1 VSENGHQVL
10 TNHRWPIFWATW
22 VLLSALCAIWAAATP
37 ISGSPDEPAHIVK
50 AASVV
55 RGELIGT
62 PNGNGSM
69 AVTVP
74 DYIAYSQAAPCFA
87 FHTDESAACMPPPPP
102 NGGALATSTTLAGLY
117 NPVYYALVGWPS
129 LFFNDVSGIYAMRIV
144 SGILTSLFLA
154 ATVLMICSWRRPTV
168 PLLSTLV
175 ATPPMLLFLGG
186 SVNPNALETT
196 SIVAAFA
203 AALSILRQPSQQL
216 LSLRLAVLCLS
227 AAIGVNARGLSPLW
241 LAVAVLV
248 PFMLTRRRVVLAV
261 FSQVRTWMA
270 VAVAALAAAFAVTW
284 LLAANSLGAAS
295 ESGPMQNVFP
305 GTGASP
311 LTGFVVTLESTFGS
325 AQDMLGDFGWLDTM
339 APLGMFYA
347 WAGILGA
354 LMLTALVVLK
364 RRELAFSL
372 VLTASFVLL
381 PAVVQAAYIHTGG
394 IIWQGRYALPL
405 FGIMVLG
412 ISAVAGERLPS
423 GRAIASRLSP
433 VILIIWIAGQ
443 WLSFA
448 VVLRRYAV
456 GSDATLGAFLRAP
469 EWVAP
474 GGNFTW
480 LIAYAAV
487 LLVIAFVVWWTASHE
502 QLTRPARP
510 ALRRAGM
517 PNSHRA

>member
-1 VSENGHQVL
+1 MSENGHKAL

-55 RGELIGT
+55 RGEFIGT
-62 PNGNGSM
+62 RDGDGSM

-74 DYIAYSQAAPCFA
+74 EYIAYSQTAPCFA

-102 NGGALATSTTLAGLY
+102 NGAALATSTTLAGLY

-168 PLLSTLV
+168 PLLSTVV

-196 SIVAAFA
+196 SIVAAFV

-216 LSLRLAVLCLS
+216 LSLRLTVLCLS
-227 AAIGVNARGLSPLW
+227 AATGVNARGLSPLW

-248 PFMLTRRRVVLAV
+248 PFMLTRRQVVLAV
-261 FSQVRTWMA
+261 FSQVRTWIA
-270 VAVAALAAAFAVTW
+270 VAVVALAAAFAVTW
-284 LLAANSLGAAS
+284 LLAANSLGAAG
-295 ESGPMQNVFP
+295 SGRMQHMFP

-311 LTGFVVTLESTFGS
+311 LTGFVVTLERTFGS
-325 AQDMLGDFGWLDTM
+325 AQDMLGDFGWLDTL

-372 VLTASFVLL
+372 VLTALFVLL

-412 ISAVAGERLPS
+412 ISAVAGERLPG

-433 VILIIWIAGQ
+433 AILVIWVAGQ
-443 WLSFA
+443 WFSFA

-480 LIAYAAV
+480 LVGCAAV
-487 LLVIAFVVWWTASHE
+487 LLVIAFMVWRTVSRE
-502 QLTRPARP
+502 QLTRTIRP
-510 ALRRAGM
+510 TLRSAAIRY
-517 PNSHRA
+517 SHSA